1 MAMMPRRVAFACAV
15 FLLAWSASAVMA
27 GDWYDG
33 PFERWYD
40 RNFYWRAT
48 RGAIYAMGNRIALSE
63 ANPEI
68 DDGYKAPI
76 ITRDRNDMLRLRSTL
91 PPAQWRSAYPCC
103 YSRKPIHIR

>member
-1 MAMMPRRVAFACAV
+1 MMPRRLVFACTV
-15 FLLAWSASAVMA
+15 LLLAWSAPALA

-33 PFERWYD
+33 PEERWYD
-40 RNFYWRAT
+40 SNHYWSAT

-68 DDGYKAPI
+68 DDGYKAHF
-76 ITRDRNDMLRLRSTL
+76 ITRDRADILRLRAAVL

-103 YSRKPIHIR
+103 YSRRAIHIR